1 MANDVISVLE
11 AAVAADPTNSG
22 VRKHLA
28 QLLLDAGRV
37 DDALL
42 HARAILAIDP
52 VDRETL
58 GLAAVAA
65 GLIGETKAEE
75 GYAQLLA
82 ALQGGPTPPPHA
94 ATSGPSRVTTDGRSR
109 QTVNGPDD
117 HDTDND
123 TDNDGGTGFGLPNP
137 DMEKPTVT
145 LTDVAGMQDVKR
157 RLEVAFLGPAR
168 NAELREAFGTSMRGG
183 LLLYG
188 PPGCGKTFL
197 ARALAGE
204 LGASF
209 FTIGLSDV
217 LDMWMGQSERNL
229 HDIFETARRATPCVL
244 FLDEV
249 DAIGQKRSHLRHSGG
264 MRNVVAQLLS
274 EMDGANGNNDGLF
287 VLGATNHPWDVDVA
301 LRRPGRFDRTVLVL
315 PPDEPARFAV
325 LKSNLAKRPC
335 ATDLDLRDI
344 SKHTEGHSGADLAH
358 LCETAS
364 QAALARS
371 LDAGRV
377 VPIGNHD
384 LRQALKDVRSSVGPW
399 METAENYATFAN
411 TSGEYDDLLAYLRT
425 RKKR

>member
-1 MANDVISVLE
+1 MANDVIGVLE
-11 AAVAADPTNSG
+11 AAVAADPTNTA

-28 QLLLDAGRV
+28 QLLLDAGRA
-37 DDALL
+37 DAALA
-42 HARAILAIDP
+42 HARAVLALDP
-52 VDRETL
+52 VDQETL

-65 GLIGETKAEE
+65 GLSGETKAEE
-75 GYAQLLA
+75 GYSQVLA
-82 ALQGGPTPPPHA
+82 ALQGISHAPTPSATTAGLATYHPTPPPD
-94 ATSGPSRVTTDGRSR
+94 RVTSDGPWADGEDRNDSLDAAPAD
-109 QTVNGPDD
+109 PD
-117 HDTDND
+117 
-123 TDNDGGTGFGLPNP
+123 L
-137 DMEKPTVT
+137 ERPTIT
-145 LTDVAGMQDVKR
+145 LADVAGMQDVKR
-157 RLEVAFLGPAR
+157 RLEMAFLGPAR

-217 LDMWMGQSERNL
+217 LDMWMGQSEKNL
-229 HDIFETARRATPCVL
+229 HDVFETARRASPCVL

-249 DAIGQKRSHLRHSGG
+249 DAIGQKRSQLRHSGG

-274 EMDGANGNNDGLF
+274 EMDGVDGSNDGLF

-315 PPDEPARFAV
+315 PPDQPARLAV
-325 LKSNLAKRPC
+325 LQANLAKRPT
-335 ATDLDLRDI
+335 ASDLKLDDI
-344 SKHTEGHSGADLAH
+344 SKHTEGYSGADLAH

-411 TSGEYDDLLAYLRT
+411 TSGEYDDLLTYLRT